1 MLVYD
6 ARVLMLEYDARVLM
20 LEYDAKQTVCS
31 VGPNFCQIYYPVLLW
46 FGFKVLLTVL
56 FVIF

>member
-31 VGPNFCQIYYPVLLW
+31 VGPNFCQIYYPVLL
-46 FGFKVLLTVL
+46 
-56 FVIF
+56 